1 MKISQFFLLF
11 LPYQIATIS
20 SQLSKPQV
28 MERLTNKFIPAAIVG
43 EDTFWTSSCQ
53 YRGHDLGVGIASP
66 LENRFQIDG
75 PFGYKRW
82 TLFTQGSI
90 VSTTKGSNL
99 KLKLTLST
107 FHLLSVIFVLS
118 FYGIASIFVMRFPFW
133 QAIVIQ
139 ELFFYGG
146 ILLIFHWEVEKLL
159 LLIKE
164 ALKNPE

>member
-1 MKISQFFLLF
+1 MKLSQFFLLA
-11 LPYQIATIS
+11 LPYQITTIPS
-20 SQLSKPQV
+20 PLSKPQV
-28 MERLTNKFIPAAIVG
+28 MEKLISKFIPAAVVG

-53 YRGHDLGVGIASP
+53 YRGHDLGD
-66 LENRFQIDG
+66 RFQIDG
-75 PFGYKRW
+75 PFGHRRW

-107 FHLLSVIFVLS
+107 FHLLSAIFILS

-133 QAIVIQ
+133 QVIVIQ

-146 ILLIFHWEVEKLL
+146 ILFIFHWEVEKLL
-159 LLIKE
+159 TLIKE
-164 ALKNPE
+164 ALKNLE

>member
-1 MKISQFFLLF
+1 MKLSQFFLLF
-11 LPYQIATIS
+11 LPYKITTIS

-28 MERLTNKFIPAAIVG
+28 MERLTSKFIPAAVVG

-53 YRGHDLGVGIASP
+53 YRGHDLGD
-66 LENRFQIDG
+66 RFQIDG
-75 PFGYKRW
+75 PFGHKRW
-82 TLFTQGSI
+82 TLFTQGNI
-90 VSTTKGSNL
+90 FSTDKGSSL
-99 KLKLTLST
+99 KLKLTLSI
-107 FHLLSVIFVLS
+107 FHLLSAIFVLS
-118 FYGIASIFVMRFPFW
+118 FYGIGCIFVMHFPFW
-133 QAIVIQ
+133 QIIAIQ